1 MLSEFLSRK
10 YTHLFSVLDTDHSGE
25 LEEEDFTE
33 FADNVARVR
42 NMSTDSDAYM
52 VVRGSAARRWHMLQD
67 TADRNSDGKVVLEEF
82 LVAMEEMH
90 EQAMKSES
98 LSEAVREWAVLIDL
112 FDVQQRGEIDLHGYR
127 EGLQIFGLDGMMD
140 AEASFDILD
149 VDGDGIITEEQA
161 MKLMAEFFFGDDP
174 SDPGNVLLGAF

>member
-33 FADNVARVR
+33 FADNVARIR

-52 VVRGSAARRWHMLQD
+52 AVRNSAARRWQILQD
-67 TADRNSDGKVVLEEF
+67 TADRNADGKVVLEEF

-90 EQAMKSES
+90 RQAQES
-98 LSEAVREWAVLIDL
+98 DSLTETVREWAVLIDL
-112 FDVQQRGEIDLHGYR
+112 FDVQQRGEIDLQCYR

-140 AEASFDILD
+140 AESTFEILD
-149 VDGDGIITEEQA
+149 SDGDGIITEEQA
-161 MKLMAEFFFGDDP
+161 MQLMAQFFFGDDP
-174 SDPGNVLLGAF
+174 SDPGNVLLGEF

>member
-52 VVRGSAARRWHMLQD
+52 VVRASAARRWQMLQD

-82 LVAMEEMH
+82 LVAMEEMR
-90 EQAMKSES
+90 EQALKEGS
-98 LSEAVREWAVLIDL
+98 LADAVREWAVLIDL
-112 FDVQQRGEIDLHGYR
+112 FDVQQRGEIDLNGYR
-127 EGLQIFGLDGMMD
+127 EGLQIFGLDTMMD
-140 AEASFDILD
+140 VDSTFEALD
-149 VDGDGIITEEQA
+149 VDGDGFISEEQA
-161 MKLMAEFFFGDDP
+161 LNLMAEFFFGDDP
-174 SDPGNVLLGAF
+174 SAPGNSLLGEF